1 MKLIPWHMAP
11 TAFLLAAAAALPA
24 AAQSRAQEIAAGQQ
38 PSNRTSSVS
47 VAAGARY
54 QAGGLHPLL
63 WGHNY
68 RPLWTASITVPV
80 LDLAR
85 YAGGLR
91 AVGRGG
97 GRQTTSLHLE
107 TTDGRKFSF
116 RSVEKD
122 AVRVLPPELQLSSIG
137 HIWQDEVSAFFPGGS
152 LLVPPLSR
160 AAGVPFVEPR
170 LFVMPDD
177 PALGEYRAQFAGM
190 LGTLEQWPTAPYDG
204 SREVIT
210 TDSLM
215 NRVLRNPA
223 ERVDSRSFLKARL
236 LDLYIGDSDRGATQ
250 WLWLRRES
258 GSRIVWQAFPID
270 RDYAF
275 ASYGGL
281 MVDLIRRRYPK
292 LVKFDGTYSD
302 LYGLTIRS
310 DRLDRRL
317 LGELDWST
325 WDREAHA
332 LAACLTDSLIDAS
345 VQRLPSAYRAIEGPR
360 LAQLLR
366 ERRDRLPWAARQLY
380 LMFARDAEVYGTD
393 QNDVVTA
400 TRGPGTLVLWIHSA
414 NQPYSVRHFA
424 SGDTKE
430 VRLFLGAGVD
440 SVTVTGSGGPGLR
453 VIGDA
458 GKKVVSNLAPSG
470 STRLYAPEPVAL
482 ELKGSRPTAVNRR
495 VYREPDSTLNAP
507 APRQSGKWFLYTPA
521 LQYNAEGGALMGVR
535 SSFFTYGFRRNPYST
550 RLDLSAGYGTD
561 AGRFGGAATLDLRR
575 EDSGV
580 HFIFSGRASGADVR
594 NFFGLGNE
602 TQQVAT
608 KSSYKVYGDDYQL
621 SAAVAWPMGRQLSGK
636 LGPVLRYTSTD
647 FSRGGIISTTR
658 PYGSGEFGAVGGQLG
673 LVFDSRDV
681 AAAATR
687 GAHLAVEGTVYP
699 AALDV
704 QSAYGGVSGEAS
716 TYFTAPVSLRP
727 TLALRAGG
735 EKVWG
740 TYPYTGAAFVGGN
753 RTVRGLTAYR
763 FQGDA
768 AAYGNAEL
776 RLPLTRLNLLVPLR
790 MGIFTLA
797 DVGRVWLKGESS
809 NTWHSAFGA
818 GVSLSFLNAGNTFTA
833 AVARGD
839 GQTGLYLG
847 SGFMF

>member
-1 MKLIPWHMAP
+1 MKLTTWSVAG
-11 TAFLLAAAAALPA
+11 TAFLFAAAAAVPA
-24 AAQSRAQEIAAGQQ
+24 RAQSPAPGA
-38 PSNRTSSVS
+38 S
-47 VAAGARY
+47 VAAGTRY

-68 RPLWTASITVPV
+68 RPLWTAPITVPM
-80 LDLAR
+80 LDLAG

-91 AVGRGG
+91 PVGRGG

-107 TTDGRKFSF
+107 ATDGRKFSF

-122 AVRVLPPELQLSSIG
+122 AIRVLPADLQASSIG
-137 HIWQDEVSAFFPGGS
+137 QIWQDEVSAFLPTGS
-152 LLVPPLSR
+152 LLVPTLSR

-170 LFVMPDD
+170 VFVMPDD

-204 SREVIT
+204 ASEVIT

-215 NRVLRNPA
+215 HRVRQNPA
-223 ERVDSRSFLKARL
+223 ELVDSRSFLKARL
-236 LDLYIGDSDRGATQ
+236 LDLYIGDSDRGPTQ

-258 GSRIVWQAFPID
+258 GSRIAWQAFPVD

-281 MVDLIRRRYPK
+281 MVDLIRRHYPK

-325 WDREAHA
+325 WDAEAHA
-332 LAACLTDSLIDAS
+332 LAAQLTDSLIEAS
-345 VQRLPSAYRAIEGPR
+345 LQPLPSRYRAIEGPR
-360 LAQLLR
+360 LAGLLR
-366 ERRDRLPWAARQLY
+366 QRRDRLPQAAWQVYRML
-380 LMFARDAEVYGTD
+380 ARDAEVYGTD
-393 QNDVVTA
+393 QNEVVTA
-400 TRGPGTLVLWIHSA
+400 TRGPGTLELSIQAA
-414 NQPYSVRHFA
+414 NQPSYVRRFQ
-424 SGDTKE
+424 SRDTKE
-430 VRLFLGAGVD
+430 VRLFLGGGVD
-440 SVTVTGSGGPGLR
+440 SVTVTGSDGPGLR

-458 GKKVVSNLAPSG
+458 GTKVVS
-470 STRLYAPEPVAL
+470 
-482 ELKGSRPTAVNRR
+482 KGSRHIAVDRR
-495 VYREPDSTLNAP
+495 LYKEGDSTLSSP
-507 APRQSGKWFLYTPA
+507 APRQSGSWWWLTPA
-521 LQYNAEGGALMGVR
+521 LQYNAEGGGLIGLR

-561 AGRFGGAATLDLRR
+561 AGRFGGAATLDLRQ
-575 EDSGV
+575 ENSGA

-594 NFFGLGNE
+594 NFYGLGNE
-602 TQQVAT
+602 TQQVAG
-608 KSSYKVYGDDYQL
+608 KSFYKVYGDNYLL

-636 LGPVLRYTSTD
+636 LGPVLRYSSTD
-647 FSRGGIISTTR
+647 FSRGGMISTIR

-673 LVFDSRDV
+673 LAFDSRDV

-687 GAHLAVEGTVYP
+687 GAHVAVEGTVYP

-704 QSAYGGVSGEAS
+704 QSAFGGVSGEAS
-716 TYFTAPVSLRP
+716 TYLTAPISLRP

-735 EKVWG
+735 KKVWG

-753 RTVRGLTAYR
+753 HTVRGLTAYR
-763 FQGDA
+763 YQGDA
-768 AAYGNAEL
+768 SAYGNAEL
-776 RLPLTRLNLLVPLR
+776 RLPLTKLNLLVPSRL
-790 MGIFTLA
+790 GIFGLA
-797 DVGRVWLKGESS
+797 DVGRVWLQGESS
-809 NTWHSAFGA
+809 DTWHSAFG
-818 GVSLSFLNAGNTFTA
+818 GGISLTFLNANTVTA